1 MYEILLPVPFEYKI
15 TKTYLLI
22 YNPLDFKQYSIH
34 KIIISIIIIVQF
46 KVNLNN
52 LMFNFNNY

>member
-1 MYEILLPVPFEYKI
+1 MKFYYQYHLNINI

-22 YNPLDFKQYSIH
+22 YKPLDFKQYSIH
-34 KIIISIIIIVQF
+34 KVIISIIIIVQF